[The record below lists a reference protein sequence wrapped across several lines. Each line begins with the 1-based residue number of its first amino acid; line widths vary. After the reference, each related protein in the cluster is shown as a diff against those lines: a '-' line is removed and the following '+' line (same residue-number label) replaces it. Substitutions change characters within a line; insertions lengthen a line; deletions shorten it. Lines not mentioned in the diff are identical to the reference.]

1 MQLLKLRV
9 GRSWAEIQAPDRAW
23 VWIECILLPKFLYVV
38 GDPHSSLSPACFVSF
53 FSLEPLMPNKTWS
66 AFLLGTTL
74 IAGSPTPPN
83 PPAWQVP
90 VGVKTLSNGL
100 TVVVSEDHALPTV
113 GVSIVYR
120 VGMRLEPKGRTG
132 FAHLFE
138 HMMFEGTPVA
148 HKGVFDRVI
157 QGGGGMNN
165 GSTRYDYTNYVE
177 SAPAS
182 ALEPILWLEADRLKA
197 LDFSPQNLK
206 NQQEVVKEEIRVNVK
221 NQPYGSY
228 WLDLPAA
235 AYSKWEN
242 SHDGYGSFEDLDR
255 ADLKDVQ
262 TFHSTYYTPSNA
274 VLAVAGDVKTA
285 EVFALAEKYFGGI
298 PSKAKPPLPDLIE
311 PLNTAEVRLVKT
323 DALAR
328 VPALALAWKMPARG
342 SKDHAASAVL
352 SELLVGGDASRVYL
366 GLVKGKEMLL
376 GANGGLNAALGGP
389 WDFDGQPLFS
399 IFALYKPNANA
410 DKILAAMDEIIVSVA
425 TQGVTTAELNRTKT
439 KMLSDHYAELE
450 IPMYR
455 ADALAKMQALW
466 GRAAQINDIPKLIE
480 GVTPDDLKRVAKAYL
495 TKPNRTVIDYHIPAA
510 KN

>member
-1 MQLLKLRV
+1 MRI
-9 GRSWAEIQAPDRAW
+9 GI
-23 VWIECILLPKFLYVV
+23 
-38 GDPHSSLSPACFVSF
+38 
-53 FSLEPLMPNKTWS
+53 MT
-66 AFLLGTTL
+66 AFLVGAALV
-74 IAGSPTPPN
+74 AGPSSSAKRPS
-83 PPAWQVP
+83 WRVP
-90 VGVKTLSNGL
+90 IEVKTLPNGL
-100 TVVVSEDHALPTV
+100 TVVVSEDHSLPTV
-113 GVSIVYR
+113 GVSMVYR

-165 GSTRYDYTNYVE
+165 GSTRYDYTNYIE

-221 NQPYGSY
+221 NQPYGSF

-274 VLAVAGDVKTA
+274 VLGIAGDVKPT
-285 EVFALAEKYFGGI
+285 EVFALVEKYFGGI
-298 PSKAKPPLPDLIE
+298 AGTAKPPLPDLKE
-311 PLNTAEVRLVKT
+311 PLNAKEIRLVKT

-328 VPALALAWKMPARG
+328 VPAIVVGWKMPERG
-342 SKDHAASAVL
+342 SRDHAPAAVL
-352 SELLVGGDASRVYL
+352 AELLVGGDASRIYL
-366 GLVKGKEMLL
+366 GLVKGKELL
-376 GANGGLNAALGGP
+376 LNANGGLNSALGGP
-389 WDFDGQPLFS
+389 WDFDGQTLFS
-399 IFALYKPNANA
+399 LFSLYKPNADA
-410 DKILAAMDEIIVSVA
+410 DKILASLDEIIASVA
-425 TQGVTTAELNRTKT
+425 TQGVTTAELERTKT
-439 KMLSDHYAELE
+439 KMLSDFYSELE
-450 IPMYR
+450 IPLNR
-455 ADALAKMQALW
+455 ADALAKAQALW
-466 GRAAQINDIPKLIE
+466 GHAAQINEIPKLIE
-480 GVTPDDLKRVAKAYL
+480 GVTSEDLKRVAATYL
-495 TKPNRTVIDYHIPAA
+495 TKPNRTVIDYHTAVA

>member
-1 MQLLKLRV
+1 MH
-9 GRSWAEIQAPDRAW
+9 I
-23 VWIECILLPKFLYVV
+23 
-38 GDPHSSLSPACFVSF
+38 
-53 FSLEPLMPNKTWS
+53 KTLT
-66 AFLLGTTL
+66 AFLAGTAL
-74 IAGSPTPPN
+74 LAGPPIAANRPVWN
-83 PPAWQVP
+83 VP
-90 VGVKTLSNGL
+90 VEVKTLSNGL

-113 GVSIVYR
+113 GISMVYR

-138 HMMFEGTPVA
+138 HMMFEGTPVS

-197 LDFSPQNLK
+197 LDFSLQNLK

-221 NQPYGSY
+221 NQPYGSF

-235 AYSKWEN
+235 AYAKWEN
-242 SHDGYGSFEDLDR
+242 NHDGYGSFEDLDR

-274 VLAVAGDVKTA
+274 VLGVAGDVKAA
-285 EVFALAEKYFGGI
+285 EVFALAEKHFGAI
-298 PSKAKPPLPDLIE
+298 PSKPRPALPDLRE
-311 PLNTAEVRLVKT
+311 PLNVQEIRQVKT

-328 VPALALAWKMPARG
+328 VPAIVVGWKMPERG
-342 SKDHAASAVL
+342 SSDHAAAAVL
-352 SELLVGGDASRVYL
+352 CELLVGGDASRVYL
-366 GLVKGKEMLL
+366 GLVKGKELL
-376 GANGGLNAALGGP
+376 LNANGGLNSALGGA

-399 IFALYKPNANA
+399 LFALYKPNADA
-410 DKILAAMDEIIVSVA
+410 DKVLAGLDEIITSIGA
-425 TQGVTTAELNRTKT
+425 QDVTAAELDRTKT
-439 KMLSDHYAELE
+439 KMLSDYYAELE
-450 IPMYR
+450 IPLSR

-480 GVTPDDLKRVAKAYL
+480 GVTPEDLKRVATTYL
-495 TKPNRTVIDYHIPAA
+495 TKPNRTVIDYHIASA
-510 KN
+510 KK

>member
-1 MQLLKLRV
+1 MH
-9 GRSWAEIQAPDRAW
+9 I
-23 VWIECILLPKFLYVV
+23 
-38 GDPHSSLSPACFVSF
+38 
-53 FSLEPLMPNKTWS
+53 KTLT
-66 AFLLGTTL
+66 AFLVGTAL
-74 IAGSPTPPN
+74 VAGPPSSTSR
-83 PPAWQVP
+83 PAWQVP
-90 VGVKTLSNGL
+90 VEVKTLSNGL
-100 TVVVSEDHALPTV
+100 TVVVSEDHALPTL
-113 GVSIVYR
+113 GISMVYR

-148 HKGVFDRVI
+148 RKGVFDRVI
-157 QGGGGMNN
+157 QGGGGMTN
-165 GSTRYDYTNYVE
+165 GSTRYDFTNYIE

-221 NQPYGSY
+221 NQPYGSF

-274 VLAVAGDVKTA
+274 VLGIAGDVKAA
-285 EVFALAEKYFGGI
+285 EVFAMAEKYFGGI
-298 PSKAKPPLPDLIE
+298 PGKAKPALPDLKE
-311 PLNTAEVRLVKT
+311 PLNTSEVRLVKT

-328 VPALALAWKMPARG
+328 VPALAVGWKMPARG
-342 SKDHAASAVL
+342 TQDHAPAAVL
-352 SELLVGGDASRVYL
+352 AELLAGGDASRVYL
-366 GLVKGKEMLL
+366 GLVKGKELL
-376 GANGGLNAALGGP
+376 LNANGGLNALGGP
-389 WDFDGQPLFS
+389 WDFDGQPLFFLFS
-399 IFALYKPNANA
+399 LYKPNADA
-410 DKILAAMDEIIVSVA
+410 DKILTALDEIIASIA
-425 TQGVTTAELNRTKT
+425 TQGVTAAELDRTKT
-439 KMLSDHYAELE
+439 KMLSDYYSELE
-450 IPMYR
+450 IPLSR

-480 GVTPDDLKRVAKAYL
+480 GVTPEDLKRVAATYL
-495 TKPNRTVIDYHIPAA
+495 TKPNRTVIDYHIASE
-510 KN
+510 KK

>member
-1 MQLLKLRV
+1 V
-9 GRSWAEIQAPDRAW
+9 P
-23 VWIECILLPKFLYVV
+23 IE
-38 GDPHSSLSPACFVSF
+38 
-53 FSLEPLMPNKTWS
+53 
-66 AFLLGTTL
+66 
-74 IAGSPTPPN
+74 
-83 PPAWQVP
+83 
-90 VGVKTLSNGL
+90 VKTLPNGL
-100 TVVVSEDHALPTV
+100 TVVVSEDHSLPTV
-113 GVSIVYR
+113 GVSMVYR

-165 GSTRYDYTNYVE
+165 GSTRYDYTNYIE

-221 NQPYGSY
+221 NQPYGSF

-262 TFHSTYYTPSNA
+262 TFHSTYYSPSNA
-274 VLAVAGDVKTA
+274 VLGIAGDVKPA
-285 EVFALAEKYFGGI
+285 EVFAVVEKYFGGLAGT
-298 PSKAKPPLPDLIE
+298 AKPPLPDLRE
-311 PLNTAEVRLVKT
+311 PLNTKEIRLVKT

-328 VPALALAWKMPARG
+328 VPAIVVGWKMPERG
-342 SKDHAASAVL
+342 SKDHAPAAVL
-352 SELLVGGDASRVYL
+352 AELLVGGDASRIYL
-366 GLVKGKEMLL
+366 GLVKGKELL
-376 GANGGLNAALGGP
+376 LNASGGLNAPLGGP
-389 WDFDGQPLFS
+389 WDFDGQTLFS
-399 IFALYKPNANA
+399 LFSLYKPNADA
-410 DKILAAMDEIIVSVA
+410 DKILASLDEIIASVA
-425 TQGVTTAELNRTKT
+425 TQGVTAGELERTKT
-439 KMLSDHYAELE
+439 KMLSDFYSDLE
-450 IPMYR
+450 IPLNR
-455 ADALAKMQALW
+455 ADALAKAQALW
-466 GRAAQINDIPKLIE
+466 GNTAQINEIPKLIE
-480 GVTPDDLKRVAKAYL
+480 GVTSEDLKRVAATYL
-495 TKPNRTVIDYHIPAA
+495 TKPNRTVIDYHTAAA

>member
-1 MQLLKLRV
+1 V
-9 GRSWAEIQAPDRAW
+9 E
-23 VWIECILLPKFLYVV
+23 
-38 GDPHSSLSPACFVSF
+38 
-53 FSLEPLMPNKTWS
+53 
-66 AFLLGTTL
+66 
-74 IAGSPTPPN
+74 
-83 PPAWQVP
+83 
-90 VGVKTLSNGL
+90 VKTLSNGL

-113 GVSIVYR
+113 GVSMVYR

-165 GSTRYDYTNYVE
+165 GSTRYDFTNYIE

-197 LDFSPQNLK
+197 LDFSPLNLK

-221 NQPYGSY
+221 NQPYGSF

-274 VLAVAGDVKTA
+274 VLGIAGDVKAA
-285 EVFALAEKYFGGI
+285 EVFAMAEKYFGGI
-298 PSKAKPPLPDLIE
+298 PGKAKPALPDLKE
-311 PLNTAEVRLVKT
+311 PLNTSEVRLVKT

-328 VPALALAWKMPARG
+328 VPALAVGWKMSARG
-342 SKDHAASAVL
+342 TQDHAPAAVL
-352 SELLVGGDASRVYL
+352 AELLAGGDASRVYL
-366 GLVKGKEMLL
+366 GLVKGKELL
-376 GANGGLNAALGGP
+376 LNVNGGLNALGGP
-389 WDFDGQPLFS
+389 WDFDGQPLFFMFS
-399 IFALYKPNANA
+399 LYKPNADA
-410 DKILAAMDEIIVSVA
+410 DKILAALDEIIASIA
-425 TQGVTTAELNRTKT
+425 TQGVTAVELDRTKT
-439 KMLSDHYAELE
+439 KMLSDYYSELE
-450 IPMYR
+450 IPLSR

-480 GVTPDDLKRVAKAYL
+480 GVTPEDLKRVAATYL
-495 TKPNRTVIDYHIPAA
+495 TKPNRTVIDYHIAAA